1 MLPKSKIKAKFLSEI
16 EIKVS
21 KAKFRNLK
29 PKLVLSRVKFH
40 DSHRE
45 LKVIVETHWLKRNQ
59 SLEGEIL
66 GLETQT
72 ILVQ

>member
-1 MLPKSKIKAKFLSEI
+1 MLPKSKIKVKFLSEI

-40 DSHRE
+40 ESRRE
-45 LKVIVETHWLKRNQ
+45 LKAIVETHWLKRNQ
-59 SLEGEIL
+59 SLEGEISE
-66 GLETQT
+66 LETQT
-72 ILVQ
+72 FLVQ